1 MIRVKN
7 IMVKDV
13 ITVDIFKNVKEI
25 AELMSSKN
33 VGCLLVEEEGRV
45 KGIVTERD
53 IVRRIVAAG
62 RDPEKVKI
70 GDIMTS
76 PIVVVSP
83 EATVEKR

>member
-45 KGIVTERD
+45 KGDNYRE
-53 IVRRIVAAG
+53 G
-62 RDPEKVKI
+62 Y
-70 GDIMTS
+70 S
-76 PIVVVSP
+76 
-83 EATVEKR
+83 